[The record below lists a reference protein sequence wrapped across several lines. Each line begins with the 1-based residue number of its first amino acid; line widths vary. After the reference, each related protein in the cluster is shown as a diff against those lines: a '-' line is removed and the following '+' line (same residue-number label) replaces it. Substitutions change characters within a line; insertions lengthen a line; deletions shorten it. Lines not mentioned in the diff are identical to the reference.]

1 MRWAASPWKNAPAA
15 NSTPSL
21 ATVSWQHQCC
31 CLRGINK
38 AHEITLV
45 YLAAQRD
52 SARYIYPRDVYNNPK
67 IYLYVLFCTRL
78 TLGNSSR
85 ASATPLLFAKNTFII
100 HQKWGTRVI
109 KTNRAADPLPP
120 AITAL
125 TLLAARASAPYH
137 QPPGRTTTTNNGPH
151 MRRARFKICNFYD
164 FCYWSKLFSLFVSR
178 CGTRWTFDRDHPDG
192 GELFCEEKRDL
203 GWDFFMMEFKEE
215 KRLDGERVNIGSR
228 EVRFITNLSLITLRE
243 PYIYYV
249 MWYFV
254 V

>member
-1 MRWAASPWKNAPAA
+1 MDKKKRPTRKY
-15 NSTPSL
+15 NSQQQL
-21 ATVSWQHQCC
+21 ADRISW

-45 YLAAQRD
+45 YLAAQSD

-85 ASATPLLFAKNTFII
+85 AAAVATPLLFAKNTFII

-125 TLLAARASAPYH
+125 TLQLP
-137 QPPGRTTTTNNGPH
+137 
-151 MRRARFKICNFYD
+151 RARPI
-164 FCYWSKLFSLFVSR
+164 
-178 CGTRWTFDRDHPDG
+178 P
-192 GELFCEEKRDL
+192 
-203 GWDFFMMEFKEE
+203 
-215 KRLDGERVNIGSR
+215 
-228 EVRFITNLSLITLRE
+228 
-243 PYIYYV
+243 PYLPPRAPPPPPHTGYE
-249 MWYFV
+249 
-254 V
+254 